1 MLCMSID
8 EFKKELL
15 NIKEEPEI
23 FFNKYIK
30 DIDLNY
36 TTTGAGLSL
45 FLLYKSLTEDIDL
58 KDKDKVNQICSHYT
72 LVTLDFLK
80 DVKYEFLNTEI
91 NDFDKKVQSFK
102 DDENTVKEMIVL
114 DRDISMIN
122 AYFLMDKVST
132 VFKELLDSKVCLE
145 PKNAED
151 FLDVERTYIQAMQ
164 FLLDELISDW
174 TKKVSVYTLN
184 NHPLIKDAIN
194 KFKDILSVRN

>member
-1 MLCMSID
+1 MLCMNID

-15 NIKEEPEI
+15 NVKEEPEL
-23 FFNKYIK
+23 FFDKYIK

-45 FLLYKSLTEDIDL
+45 FLLYKSITEDIDL

-72 LVTLDFLK
+72 ITTLDFLK
-80 DVKYEFLNTEI
+80 NTKYEFLNTEI

-102 DDENTVKEMIVL
+102 DDETTVKEMIAL

-122 AYFLMDKVST
+122 AYFLIDKIST

-145 PKNAED
+145 PKNKED

-164 FLLDELISDW
+164 FVLDELLSDW
-174 TKKVSVYTLN
+174 TKKVSLYTLS
-184 NHPLIKDAIN
+184 NHSLIKDRVSR
-194 KFKDILSVRN
+194 FKDILSVRN